1 MRKSGFLKQA
11 VVAGMLMISMGVLCS
26 CGLRQVPS
34 DMDKVGGGAEIN
46 ASTDTETVSEDKES
60 RESAKQESVTDAD
73 GKDTEKTET
82 VAITEDDLRRLIA
95 GNIKCNAWFG
105 YSSLPTDPSAD
116 LSQSGRQVDTNYFAD
131 YASFEEY
138 IRSIYCRQEA
148 DRLLYN
154 FPEEGVQKYYDQD
167 GMLYLNVNYDG
178 AKGYYVDWSDY
189 TLTIDSVQ
197 GNLCTFTA
205 TATVEWP
212 ADEPK
217 KEPYSVTQT
226 AVLEDGS
233 WVLTQLFE

>member
-1 MRKSGFLKQA
+1 MRKSGFLKQT
-11 VVAGMLMISMGVLCS
+11 VVAGMLMVSMGVLCS

-34 DMDKVGGGAEIN
+34 DMDKVGSGAEVN
-46 ASTDTETVSEDKES
+46 ASTDTEAVSEDTGS
-60 RESAKQESVTDAD
+60 SESAKQESATESGD
-73 GKDTEKTET
+73 GDTEET

-131 YASFEEY
+131 YASFDEY
-138 IRSIYCRQEA
+138 IHSIYCKQEA

-154 FPEEGVQKYYDQD
+154 FPEKGEQKYYDQD

-189 TLTIDSVQ
+189 TLTIDSVD

-205 TATVEWP
+205 TASVEWP

-217 KEPYSVTQT
+217 KEPYPVTQT
-226 AVLEDGS
+226 AVFEDGN